1 MNEGVNNQNLK
12 EKTAQGLFWSF
23 LSSGGIQLL
32 NLIIGIFLA
41 RLLSPAEYGIV
52 GVLAIFTLIAGNLQE
67 SGFGVALVNIKDIK
81 HNDYNSVFWFNIGVS
96 LFLYALLFLCAPL
109 IAAFYHQPCLTSL
122 SRFLF
127 LGFIFA
133 AIGITPNA
141 VLTRALRVKEKAIV
155 SLLALAVSGTVG
167 VVMAFNGFSYW
178 SLAAQ
183 QVLYNVMICI
193 GRYYFARWAPSF
205 HVDFTPVK
213 QMFSFSYKVLI
224 TTVLTT
230 INNNVLTVVFG
241 RLFPAESVGDF
252 TQANKW
258 NTMANQLVSNTV
270 AQVAQPVLTRINDD
284 NDRQRRIFG
293 KMLRFTAFMAFPV
306 MLGLSLVAPQFIIIA
321 IGEEW
326 ANSIPLLQILCI
338 SGAFI
343 PLYTV
348 YQNLFLSLGKSNI
361 YMWLSIGQIVVM
373 LAAVLACHS
382 MGFKPMVMAF
392 AAVNIV
398 WLLAWQFFASQLI
411 GYRFMTM
418 LRDLLPFMLIAL
430 AVMVATYFLT
440 LPISNIYVLLVARVV
455 IAVALYAL
463 TMKLLRAKIFEE
475 CVEFLRTRR
484 HKSTGDN
491 NTND

>member
-1 MNEGVNNQNLK
+1 MNHGNDNQTLK
-12 EKTAQGLFWSF
+12 QRTAQGLFWGF
-23 LSSGGIQLL
+23 LSSGGTQLL

-41 RLLSPAEYGIV
+41 RLLSPGEYGVV
-52 GVLAIFTLIAGNLQE
+52 GMLAIFSLIAGNLQD
-67 SGFGVALVNIKDIK
+67 SGFGVALINIKDIK

-241 RLFPAESVGDF
+241 RLFPAESVGNF

-373 LAAVLACHS
+373 LAAVLACHP

-392 AAVNIV
+392 AVVNIV

-411 GYRFMTM
+411 GYRFTTM

-455 IAVALYAL
+455 IAVAIYAL